1 MSQSGPILG
10 GSSSIPSNVAQAYAT
25 NSGTAI
31 PAANILNV
39 VGSGATTTSGSGNTL
54 TINTPLPFTPNST
67 VTMYEEFCGYFVN
80 TGQYVGQLGIIISGS
95 ISQAFTT
102 ATTTSNSHPGVI
114 HSSEISAADS
124 FKLILMAHPSPI
136 ANNFIL
142 GGGIL
147 SINWIVNI
155 ATLSDVTNAYTLY
168 VGLGN
173 ATASASEPTDGVYF
187 AYTHA
192 TNSGN
197 WVGKTSNASSRSSA
211 NSSDAVSAG
220 AWVNLGIT
228 VNADATSV
236 SFYVNGVE
244 IANSPLA
251 TNIPTVAINPF
262 LLAVRSA
269 GTVPANAIRV
279 DAFYLTQ
286 TLTTPR

>member
-1 MSQSGPILG
+1 MSQSGMLSG
-10 GSSSIPSNVAQAYAT
+10 TSGSLPSNVAQAYAT

-39 VGSGATTTSGSGNTL
+39 VGTGATLVSGSGNTV
-54 TINTPLPFTPNST
+54 TINTPLSFTPNSV
-67 VTMYEEFCGYFVN
+67 VTMYEEFCGYFAN
-80 TGQYVGQLGIIISGS
+80 TGLYVSQLGIFMTGP
-95 ISQAFTT
+95 ISQAFNV
-102 ATTTSNSHPGVI
+102 ATTTSNGHPGVI

-124 FKLILMAHPSPI
+124 FKLIVMAHPSPT

-155 ATLSDVTNAYTLY
+155 ATLSDVTNSYTLY
-168 VGLGN
+168 LGLGN
-173 ATASASEPTDGVYF
+173 PTASASEPTDGVYF
-187 AYTHA
+187 AYTHG

-197 WVGKTSNASSRSSA
+197 WVGKASNASSQSSA

-220 AWVNLGIT
+220 TWVNLGIT

-262 LLAVRSA
+262 LLAIRSA

-279 DAFYLTQ
+279 DALYLTQ